1 MSGTRRS
8 YNEDY
13 KRQTV
18 KYIQEQTKSVAELA
32 LELDIPAK
40 TLHKWLGQ
48 YRQFQD
54 EPIVTPD
61 KYRELERQLKE
72 REEQLADLT
81 EEMAILKK
89 QCTSSATQR
98 TEISVY

>member
-8 YNEDY
+8 YNEEY

-18 KYIQEQTKSVAELA
+18 KYIQEQTKTVAELA

-54 EPIVTPD
+54 EPLVTPD

-72 REEQLADLT
+72 REQQLADLT

-89 QCTSSATQR
+89 AVHIFSNPKN
-98 TEISVY
+98 